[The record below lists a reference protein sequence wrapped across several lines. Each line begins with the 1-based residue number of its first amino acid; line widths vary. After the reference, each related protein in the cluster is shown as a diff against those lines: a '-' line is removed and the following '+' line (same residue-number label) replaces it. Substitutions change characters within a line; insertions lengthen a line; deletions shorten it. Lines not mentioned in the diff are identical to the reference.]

1 MFLSGGRVTRWHQ
14 LDTITHPH
22 NNIVISAPTFITVWL
37 CDLLRINLEEMLMR
51 AAATTTTPTRSNDLC
66 AFRPCNARV
75 GGWACELLINCDER
89 TVRQGMIY
97 AIPGGKLFIF
107 CLPQHY
113 HLFIFHSIHMDD
125 FILFGH
131 QCGSEELTL
140 VAIYFHISVNIRSPG
155 RLVGP
160 NKP

>member
-1 MFLSGGRVTRWHQ
+1 MFLSGGGVTRWHQ

-37 CDLLRINLEEMLMR
+37 CDLLRINLQEMLMR
-51 AAATTTTPTRSNDLC
+51 AAGTTTPTRSNDLC

-113 HLFIFHSIHMDD
+113 HPPRAFYFPLYTHGRFYFIRAPMRVRGINPCCHIFSHFSK
-125 FILFGH
+125 
-131 QCGSEELTL
+131 QQ
-140 VAIYFHISVNIRSPG
+140 VAG
-155 RLVGP
+155 LVGWFT
-160 NKP
+160 